1 MVTYYGMSEKLPNIS
16 YYDPQRQMGDKPYS
30 DERARIIDEEITR
43 IVNEQYQRAKDLLT
57 QYSDGLH
64 KIVDLLMEKEVILA
78 ADVEQIFGKRP
89 WISRTEQLMKEAEKR
104 KAAQAA
110 TEREAEPTEAT
121 ERPAEPASEN
131 SENSENSEPTED

>member
-1 MVTYYGMSEKLPNIS
+1 M
-16 YYDPQRQMGDKPYS
+16 
-30 DERARIIDEEITR
+30 
-43 IVNEQYQRAKDLLT
+43 NEQYQRAKDLLT

-110 TEREAEPTEAT
+110 AERDAEPTEAT
-121 ERPAEPASEN
+121 ERPAEPVSEN